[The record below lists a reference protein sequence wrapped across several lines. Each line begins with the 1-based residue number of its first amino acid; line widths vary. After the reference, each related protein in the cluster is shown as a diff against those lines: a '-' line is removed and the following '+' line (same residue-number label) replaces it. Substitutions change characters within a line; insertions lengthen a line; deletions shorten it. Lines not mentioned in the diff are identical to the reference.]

1 MSYSERLERQQWKK
15 VSIAEK
21 KLLDWAQKE
30 GCPIYKM
37 LFVPCGGESLGV
49 YIIYKT
55 DGQLKQY
62 QNNGIAEKAKKEFM
76 RILGEIGYIKKFND
90 DVEFAI
96 DSDEHVQRNY
106 MGNYGLRLTDD

>member
-1 MSYSERLERQQWKK
+1 MNCNAEVRRQQ
-15 VSIAEK
+15 VDMAAIAEK

-37 LFVPCGGESLGV
+37 LFVACWGESLGV

-55 DGQLKQY
+55 DRQLKKY
-62 QNNGIAEKAKKEFM
+62 QDNGIAEKAKKEFM
-76 RILGEIGYIKKFND
+76 RILDEIGYIKQFND
-90 DVEFAI
+90 KVEFVI

-106 MGNYGLRLTDD
+106 MGNYGLRLTDG